1 METKI
6 LKLFFYYLKV
16 ILVLKKVRTRKICL
30 IWNCPQFKFPPRK
43 SASIVIVTDCHEEE
57 GGIYSAFS
65 NDGQEYVKEA
75 MIKKGLVLFL
85 ESNQSLEMTASENE
99 DIEAYQAFCWYINT
113 LLSEK
118 N

>member
-1 METKI
+1 M
-6 LKLFFYYLKV
+6 FF
-16 ILVLKKVRTRKICL
+16 KKVTTRKICL

-65 NDGQEYVKEA
+65 KDGQEYVKEA

-99 DIEAYQAFCWYINT
+99 DIEAYQAFCWYTNT

-118 N
+118 K